1 MLQVTNDRTHRL
13 EAFEPQNAPRVTMYV
28 CGPTVY
34 DYSHLGH
41 AKCYVSWDIVRRYL
55 KFRGYDLIEAM
66 NFTDI
71 DDKIITR
78 ARETGEDWK
87 AVAERFI
94 HEFWVDMDALGNE
107 RVELYPRATEHVPEM
122 IAHIEGLISKGF
134 AYASGGD
141 VYYAVERFA
150 TYGQLSGRT
159 LDQMQ
164 AGARVEIDEKKRHP
178 MDFALWKASKPGE
191 PAWDS
196 PWGPGRPGWHIEC
209 SAMVRKHLGDTID
222 IHTGGTDL
230 LFPHHENEVAQS
242 EALTEKTFARY
253 WLHNG
258 FVAVGG
264 EKMSKSLGNFTT
276 IRELLK
282 RYEPQTIRYF
292 LLSMHYRQETD
303 FADEAIQG
311 AGTGLNRLR
320 KGLARYAG
328 KLAEPGPAVQE
339 LSAKALE
346 RFKAAMDD
354 DFNTPRAIAV
364 FFETQKALSDL
375 IDREPEAE
383 AQAGHVVKALFELG
397 QVLGLDLA
405 QMPEAKRDLSDL
417 ASELNALHEEV
428 TPEFRA
434 TMASA
439 GLEFPVAS
447 SGGPEAILDGLIAM
461 RLQAKKAKNF
471 GLSDRI
477 RDRLKEAGVQLMD
490 KPGGLT
496 EWERI
501 DLGVQPAA
509 RA

>member
-41 AKCYVSWDIVRRYL
+41 AKCYVSWDVVRRHL
-55 KFRGYDLIEAM
+55 KYKGYDLVEAM

-71 DDKIITR
+71 DDKIINR
-78 ARETGEDWK
+78 ARETGEDWQ
-87 AVAERFI
+87 AVAERFV
-94 HEFWVDMDALGNE
+94 HEFFVDMDALGNE
-107 RVELYPRATEHVPEM
+107 RVELYPRATEHIPEM
-122 IAHIEGLISKGF
+122 IAHIEGLIAKGF

-141 VYYAVERFA
+141 VYYAVTHFE

-191 PAWDS
+191 PSWDS

-242 EALTEKTFARY
+242 EALTEQTFARF

-282 RYEPQTIRYF
+282 RYDAQTIRYF

-303 FADEAIQG
+303 FADDAIQG

-320 KGLARYAG
+320 KGLGRYAES
-328 KLAEPGPAVQE
+328 LAAPTPEVQA
-339 LSAKALE
+339 LAAKAEE
-346 RFKAAMDD
+346 RFTAAMDD

-364 FFETQKALSDL
+364 FFETQKALGELVEKD
-375 IDREPEAE
+375 PAAE
-383 AQAGHVVKALFELG
+383 ASAGHVVAKLFALA

-405 QMPEAKRDLSDL
+405 HQPEAKRDLSDVAAELKALYEEL
-417 ASELNALHEEV
+417 APAEVLRVTAGTLDAEELLNK
-428 TPEFRA
+428 
-434 TMASA
+434 
-439 GLEFPVAS
+439 
-447 SGGPEAILDGLIAM
+447 LIVM
-461 RLQAKKAKNF
+461 RQEAKKAKNF
-471 GLSDRI
+471 GLSDQI
-477 RDRLKEAGVQLMD
+477 RDRLKEAGIQLMD

-496 EWERI
+496 EWELLEAASR
-501 DLGVQPAA
+501 PTA

>member
-13 EAFEPQNAPRVTMYV
+13 EAFEPQNAPSVTMYV

-41 AKCYVSWDIVRRYL
+41 AKCYVSWDVVRRHL
-55 KFRGYDLIEAM
+55 KFKGYHLTEAM

-71 DDKIITR
+71 DDKIINR
-78 ARETGEDWK
+78 ARESGEDWT

-94 HEFWVDMDALGNE
+94 HEFLVDMDALGNE
-107 RVELYPRATEHVPEM
+107 RVELYPRATEHIPEM
-122 IAHIEGLISKGF
+122 ISHIEGLIAKGF
-134 AYASGGD
+134 AYPAAGD
-141 VYYAVERFA
+141 VYYAVEHFEN
-150 TYGQLSGRT
+150 YGCLSGRNI
-159 LDQMQ
+159 DQMQ
-164 AGARVEIDEKKRHP
+164 AGARVEIDSKKRHP

-191 PAWDS
+191 PSWDS

-230 LFPHHENEVAQS
+230 LFPHHENEIAQS
-242 EALTEKTFARY
+242 EALTEKTFARF

-303 FADEAIQG
+303 FADESIQG

-320 KGLARYAG
+320 KGLARYAD
-328 KLAEPGPAVQE
+328 KLAEPGAAILE
-339 LSAKALE
+339 LADHATE
-346 RFKAAMDD
+346 RFTAAMDD
-354 DFNTPRAIAV
+354 DFNTPRAIAT
-364 FFETQKALSDL
+364 FFGTLKALGEL
-375 IDREPEAE
+375 VEANPDAD
-383 AQAGHVVKALFELG
+383 AQAGHVVAKLFALAT
-397 QVLGLDLA
+397 VLGLDLA
-405 QMPEAKRDLSDL
+405 HVPEARRDLSNIVLEL
-417 ASELNALHEEV
+417 AALYDEL
-428 TPEFRA
+428 TPGQPQSGEARPTDPDELLNQLI
-434 TMASA
+434 TMRQ
-439 GLEFPVAS
+439 E
-447 SGGPEAILDGLIAM
+447 
-461 RLQAKKAKNF
+461 AKKAKDF
-471 GLSDRI
+471 SRSDRI
-477 RDRLKEAGVQLMD
+477 RDRLKDAGIQLMD
-490 KPGGLT
+490 RPGGTT
-496 EWERI
+496 EWATSDAGLR
-501 DLGVQPAA
+501 PAA

>member
-41 AKCYVSWDIVRRYL
+41 AKCYVSWDVVRRYL
-55 KFRGYDLIEAM
+55 IYKGYDLVEAM

-71 DDKIITR
+71 DDKIINR
-78 ARETGEDWK
+78 ARESGEDWHV
-87 AVAERFI
+87 VAQRFI
-94 HEFWVDMDALGNE
+94 DEFWVDMDALGNE
-107 RVELYPRATEHVPEM
+107 RVELYPRATEHIPEM
-122 IAHIEGLISKGF
+122 IAHIEGLIAKGF
-134 AYASGGD
+134 AYASEGD
-141 VYYAVERFA
+141 VYYAVTHFEH
-150 TYGQLSGRT
+150 YGCLSGRS

-164 AGARVEIDEKKRHP
+164 AGARVEIDERKRHP

-191 PAWDS
+191 PSWDS

-230 LFPHHENEVAQS
+230 LFPHHENEIAQS
-242 EALTEKTFARY
+242 EALTEQTFARF

-282 RYEPQTIRYF
+282 RYDAQTIRYF

-303 FADEAIQG
+303 FADDSIQG
-311 AGTGLNRLR
+311 AGTGLSRLR
-320 KGLARYAG
+320 KGLARFAG
-328 KLAEPGPAVQE
+328 SLAKPTAEISE
-339 LSAKALE
+339 LAAKAEE
-346 RFKAAMDD
+346 RFRAAMDD

-364 FFETQKALSDL
+364 FFETQKALGEL
-375 IDREPEAE
+375 IEANPAAE
-383 AQAGHVVKALFELG
+383 ASAGHVVAKLFALA

-405 QMPEAKRDLSDL
+405 HQPEAQKDLSDVAL
-417 ASELNALHEEV
+417 ELKSLYEDLTVNILNAGVAPEDPEE
-428 TPEFRA
+428 
-434 TMASA
+434 
-439 GLEFPVAS
+439 L
-447 SGGPEAILDGLIAM
+447 LNGLIAM
-461 RLQAKKAKNF
+461 RHAAKKAKDF
-471 GLSDRI
+471 GRSDRI
-477 RDRLKEAGVQLMD
+477 RDRLKEAGIQLMD

-496 EWERI
+496 EWER
-501 DLGVQPAA
+501 VEASARPAA

>member
-41 AKCYVSWDIVRRYL
+41 AKCYVSWDVVRRHL
-55 KFRGYDLIEAM
+55 KYKGYDLVEAM

-71 DDKIITR
+71 DDKIINR
-78 ARETGEDWK
+78 ARESGEDWQ

-94 HEFWVDMDALGNE
+94 HEFWIDMDALGNE
-107 RVELYPRATEHVPEM
+107 RVELYPRATEHIPEM
-122 IAHIEGLISKGF
+122 IAHIEGLIAKGF
-134 AYASGGD
+134 AYAADGD
-141 VYYAVERFA
+141 VYYAVSRFD
-150 TYGQLSGRT
+150 TYGQLSGRS

-164 AGARVEIDEKKRHP
+164 AGARVEIDERKRHP

-191 PAWDS
+191 PSWDS

-230 LFPHHENEVAQS
+230 LFPHHENEIAQS
-242 EALTEKTFARY
+242 EALTEQTFARF

-282 RYEPQTIRYF
+282 RYDPQTIRYF

-303 FADEAIQG
+303 FADDSIQG

-320 KGLARYAG
+320 KGLARHADS
-328 KLAEPGPAVQE
+328 LAEPGAAIRE
-339 LSAKALE
+339 LAAKAEE
-346 RFKAAMDD
+346 RFVAAMDD
-354 DFNTPRAIAV
+354 DFNTPRAIAT
-364 FFETQKALSDL
+364 FFETQKALGDL
-375 IDREPEAE
+375 IEAQPETE
-383 AQAGHVVKALFELG
+383 AQAGHVVSKLFALA

-405 QMPEAKRDLSDL
+405 HHPEAKRDLSD
-417 ASELNALHEEV
+417 AAMELTALHAELAPGEAAPEDPEELLN
-428 TPEFRA
+428 R
-434 TMASA
+434 
-439 GLEFPVAS
+439 
-447 SGGPEAILDGLIAM
+447 LIAM
-461 RLQAKKAKNF
+461 RQEAKKAKDF
-471 GLSDRI
+471 GRSDRI
-477 RDRLKEAGVQLMD
+477 RDRLKEAGIQLMD
-490 KPGGLT
+490 KPGGAT
-496 EWERI
+496 EWELLEAGMR
-501 DLGVQPAA
+501 PAA

>member
-13 EAFEPQNAPRVTMYV
+13 EPFEPQNAPRVTMYV

-41 AKCYVSWDIVRRYL
+41 AKCYVSWDVVRRYL
-55 KFRGYDLIEAM
+55 KFKGYALVEAM

-71 DDKIITR
+71 DDKIINR

-107 RVELYPRATEHVPEM
+107 RVELYPRATEHIPEM
-122 IAHIEGLISKGF
+122 IAHIEGLIAKGY
-134 AYASGGD
+134 AYESEGD
-141 VYYAVERFA
+141 IYYAVTRFDA
-150 TYGQLSGRT
+150 YGQLSGRT

-164 AGARVEIDEKKRHP
+164 AGARVEVDEKKRHP

-191 PAWDS
+191 PSWDS

-209 SAMVRKHLGDTID
+209 SAMARKHLGDTID
-222 IHTGGTDL
+222 IHTGGSDL

-282 RYEPQTIRYF
+282 RYDAQTIRYF

-303 FADEAIQG
+303 FADDAILG

-320 KGLARYAG
+320 KGLARHAD
-328 KLAEPGPAVQE
+328 KLGPATPGVTE
-339 LSAKALE
+339 LCAQAE
-346 RFKAAMDD
+346 ARFVAAMDD

-364 FFETQKALSDL
+364 FFETQKALGELVESD
-375 IDREPEAE
+375 PASAE
-383 AQAGHVVKALFELG
+383 AAGHVVATLFKLAG
-397 QVLGLDLA
+397 VLGLDLA
-405 QMPEAKRDLSDL
+405 HQSEARKDLSDVTL
-417 ASELNALHEEV
+417 ELKALYEEVAGEAAGASE
-428 TPEFRA
+428 
-434 TMASA
+434 
-439 GLEFPVAS
+439 
-447 SGGPEAILDGLIAM
+447 PEALLDALI
-461 RLQAKKAKNF
+461 RLRQEAKKAKNF

-477 RDRLKEAGVQLMD
+477 RDRLKEVGVQLMD

-496 EWERI
+496 EWERVEAGARPI
-501 DLGVQPAA
+501 A

>member
-13 EAFEPQNAPRVTMYV
+13 EAFEPQDAPRVTMYV

-41 AKCYVSWDIVRRYL
+41 AKCYVSWDVVRRHL
-55 KFRGYDLIEAM
+55 KFKGYQLVEAM

-71 DDKIITR
+71 DDKIINR
-78 ARETGEDWK
+78 ARETGEDWH

-107 RVELYPRATEHVPEM
+107 RVELYPRATEHIPEM
-122 IAHIEGLISKGF
+122 IAHIEGLIAKGF
-134 AYASGGD
+134 AYAAEGD
-141 VYYAVERFA
+141 VYYAVSRFE
-150 TYGQLSGRT
+150 TYGSLSGRT

-191 PAWDS
+191 PSWDS

-282 RYEPQTIRYF
+282 RYDPQTIRYF

-311 AGTGLNRLR
+311 AGTGLSRLR
-320 KGLARYAG
+320 KGLGRYAD
-328 KLAEPGPAVQE
+328 KLASATPAVTE
-339 LSAKALE
+339 LAAQAE
-346 RFKAAMDD
+346 ARFTAAMDD

-364 FFETQKALSDL
+364 FFETQKALGELVDSD
-375 IDREPEAE
+375 PASEAS
-383 AQAGHVVKALFELG
+383 AGHVVAKLFALA

-405 QMPEAKRDLSDL
+405 HQPEATRDLSD
-417 ASELNALHEEV
+417 V
-428 TPEFRA
+428 TPELKALYEELSGEPAGAVEAEELLNQLIVMRQEAKRA
-434 TMASA
+434 K
-439 GLEFPVAS
+439 
-447 SGGPEAILDGLIAM
+447 D
-461 RLQAKKAKNF
+461 F
-471 GLSDRI
+471 GRSDRI

-496 EWERI
+496 EWERVEA
-501 DLGVQPAA
+501 GSRPAA